1 MEFEWMTMT
10 EISNIETAIPR
21 GVFIAAIMFSLG
33 GKFLAISLLN
43 SGISLSFC
51 AGGQWS
57 STASQF

>member
-1 MEFEWMTMT
+1 MTMT